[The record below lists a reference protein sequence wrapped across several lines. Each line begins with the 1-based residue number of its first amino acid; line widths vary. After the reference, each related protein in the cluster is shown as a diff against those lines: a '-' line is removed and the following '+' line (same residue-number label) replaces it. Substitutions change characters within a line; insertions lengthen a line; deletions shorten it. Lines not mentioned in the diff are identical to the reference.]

1 MAARQFGVSLL
12 ASRWSQITDSTTKNM
27 NFQALFEVQEM
38 FVFVFVLLY
47 DRFAIHRTSLYSIRF
62 NASVSYL
69 TTRMIDCSL
78 NRQSF
83 CMNYAIFWAKLEVM
97 VITLEPRTS
106 NIAGSSRKYTNGFF
120 ICFDIRSTALSLLDM
135 SQVGVIVFWIFIE
148 DPYIF
153 SYHSLAI
160 NDAMHTRTV
169 YDKCRLQCAA
179 CKCYTPA
186 RTSVI

>member
-1 MAARQFGVSLL
+1 
-12 ASRWSQITDSTTKNM
+12 M

-47 DRFAIHRTSLYSIRF
+47 GRFAIHRTSLYSIRF

-83 CMNYAIFWAKLEVM
+83 CLNYAIFWAKLEVM

-120 ICFDIRSTALSLLDM
+120 ICCYIRGTPLSLLDV
-135 SQVGVIVFWIFIE
+135 SQVVVTGKYYSNLCLLYFEFLLKAHT
-148 DPYIF
+148 F
-153 SYHSLAI
+153 SYTILSSL
-160 NDAMHTRTV
+160 TT
-169 YDKCRLQCAA
+169 QCARA
-179 CKCYTPA
+179 PCVTNADCSVQPA
-186 RTSVI
+186 NVTHQHARLLFKRLSTV

>member
-38 FVFVFVLLY
+38 FVFVFVFLY
-47 DRFAIHRTSLYSIRF
+47 GQFAIDRTSLYSIRF

-83 CMNYAIFWAKLEVM
+83 CLNYAIF
-97 VITLEPRTS
+97 
-106 NIAGSSRKYTNGFF
+106 
-120 ICFDIRSTALSLLDM
+120 
-135 SQVGVIVFWIFIE
+135 
-148 DPYIF
+148 
-153 SYHSLAI
+153 
-160 NDAMHTRTV
+160 
-169 YDKCRLQCAA
+169 
-179 CKCYTPA
+179 
-186 RTSVI
+186 